1 MPLYEYEHQAK
12 ACKLGQTFDWVQSIK
27 EEALAACPECG
38 GPVARLIS
46 GGYVCTPLGTDP
58 GHDPPGAEPLPEQRL
73 LRDPLSPDRTQK
85 VARPLV
91 RRDQGVY
98 ENVTRGG
105 GEHRYMEAG
114 KPETIPNLKGKIRD

>member
-46 GGYVCTPLGTDP
+46 GGYVCTPLGNSDYKSMGFT
-58 GHDPPGAEPLPEQRL
+58 
-73 LRDPLSPDRTQK
+73 K
-85 VARPLV
+85 LV